1 MVLARHR
8 YLSCPKKQKQKNTS
22 PLKFMA
28 LDFTIQYSSKL
39 QFPGHL
45 LFFTDDFS
53 TLLPVF
59 LPTPKVREGH
69 FLV

>member
-1 MVLARHR
+1 MVLAPHR
-8 YLSCPKKQKQKNTS
+8 YLSCPKKQKQKQKQKNTS

-28 LDFTIQYSSKL
+28 LDFTIQYPSKL

-45 LFFTDDFS
+45 LFFTDDFC

-59 LPTPKVREGH
+59 LPTP
-69 FLV
+69 